1 MAEIKHEAH
10 LVGNQNELQNWSQQ
24 KLVSD
29 PTPFEGQIWLN
40 TTDNRL
46 KYYDGTTTHV
56 IADLTDVTGLLDFK
70 GGYDAATNTPDL
82 DTTPIATAK
91 GDMYVVTAD
100 GNFFTEAVSIGDTL
114 FAKVDSATLL
124 TDWVIVERN
133 LNSATETVE
142 GIARIATQAEADAGT
157 NDTAFITPEKLANWA
172 NFPVTGVIK
181 YAVDL
186 DGAGEATVTRTFA
199 GGVTT
204 FVVTHSLATLDVQ
217 VQVRLIADGKQT
229 LFEVES
235 TDANNVTIRG
245 NGSIADNTYRVV
257 IEG

>member
-24 KLVSD
+24 KLASD
-29 PTPFEGQIWLN
+29 PTPFEGQVWLN

-56 IADLTDVTGLLDFK
+56 IADLSDVTGLLDFK

-82 DTTPIATAK
+82 DTTPIQTAK

-142 GIARIATQAEADAGT
+142 GISRIATQVETNTGT
-157 NDTAFITPEKLANWA
+157 NDTAFITPLKLANW
-172 NFPVTGVIK
+172 TGNQNVVKK
-181 YAVDL
+181 YAIDL
-186 DGAGEATVTRTFA
+186 DGAGEATVTRAFV

-204 FVVTHSLATLDVQ
+204 WTVTHSLNTLDVQ
-217 VQVRLIADGKQT
+217 TEVRLISNGKQT
-229 LFEVES
+229 LFEV
-235 TDANNVTIRG
+235 TTVDANNIAISG
-245 NGSIADNTYRVV
+245 NGSIADDIYRVV